1 MNNTSL
7 SGLLR
12 GVQNRYDDCGISW
25 DSHKARSENEVK
37 TNFTKGIITA
47 ASAFVRAKQV
57 FVELSKSLNDL
68 DLKQRQAIK
77 WGSPPFQYRN
87 PRIDGPVVD
96 QDEMDKRAEWLDIIA
111 RDYDRIVIG

>member
-68 DLKQRQAIK
+68 DLK
-77 WGSPPFQYRN
+77 